1 MNELNNCVQTTCD
14 GNMARK
20 LRGCKRVVIVV
31 QRGLLPVDGLVHLD
45 VLLEL
50 EELVLNLVLVEQ
62 HLNVVVP
69 GQGVILPFFET
80 LNLEIRTCIGLDV
93 ENNFIRIFIAFE
105 RFDFTSCFL

>member
-31 QRGLLPVDGLVHLD
+31 QRGLLPVVGLVDLD

-50 EELVLNLVLVEQ
+50 EELVFNLVLVEQ
-62 HLNVVVP
+62 HMNVVVL

-80 LNLEIRTCIGLDV
+80 LNLEIRI
-93 ENNFIRIFIAFE
+93 
-105 RFDFTSCFL
+105 